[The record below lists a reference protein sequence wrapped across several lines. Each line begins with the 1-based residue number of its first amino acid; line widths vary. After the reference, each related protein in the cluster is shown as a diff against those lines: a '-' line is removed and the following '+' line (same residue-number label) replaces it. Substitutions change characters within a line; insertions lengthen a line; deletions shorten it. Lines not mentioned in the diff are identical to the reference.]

1 MYEELLKQ
9 RVRGSQIDFSIHHD
23 PAQVMPWSVQYGG
36 GGHYFLTAEEAV
48 TYAQHRKW
56 ITANQAF
63 SILEQLAD
71 DRIP

>member
-1 MYEELLKQ
+1 MYTTVFKQ
-9 RVRGSQIDFSIHHD
+9 RARGSRIDFSIQYD
-23 PAQVMPWSVQYGG
+23 PAEVMPWSMQYGG
-36 GGHYFLTAEEAV
+36 GGHYFKAAEEAV
-48 TYAQHRKW
+48 AYAQHRKW

>member
-9 RVRGSQIDFSIHHD
+9 RARGSQVDFSIHYD

-48 TYAQHRKW
+48 AYTQHRKW
-56 ITANQAF
+56 ITALQAVR
-63 SILEQLAD
+63 ILEQLAGD
-71 DRIP
+71 HTF